1 MSFLLRPLPITLT
14 MSKVLSDAMATVDST
29 TTRVGRMVGMGMLR
43 NNRIPVAPSI
53 FAASMMSSGTA
64 LIVAESTVMT
74 KPAWIQTIT
83 MIIAMVLTG
92 YLISQFCGVPP
103 SADTLGVCG
112 PLLLLPLPVVLCRV
126 A

>member
-29 TTRVGRMVGMGMLR
+29 TTRVGRMVGMVMLR

-64 LIVAESTVMT
+64 LIAAESTVMAN
-74 KPAWIQTIT
+74 PAWIQTIT
-83 MIIAMVLTG
+83 MIIAMVLIG
-92 YLISQFCGVPP
+92 YLINQFCGVPP
-103 SADTLGVCG
+103 SASTMALS
-112 PLLLLPLPVVLCRV
+112 PPIWP
-126 A
+126 